1 MIRLIGCLAL
11 ATIVAA
17 GCASAPQ
24 PATTSTSVATLPAAG
39 AQTGQEDAGAAA
51 GDAIAAGAAPAA
63 TGAVPAEPTTASA
76 AAAPAVVD
84 ANLLT
89 QAPGSIV
96 ICRDVLITGSNV
108 MTTRCMTR
116 DDWKRFEYIQM
127 IEAQETLRK
136 MQGSAFPR

>member
-51 GDAIAAGAAPAA
+51 GDAIAAGAAA